1 MRITK
6 IESQK
11 NNPLRK
17 NIYIDGEFALGISAE
32 TLLRFGLRTG
42 DEIGEQKLKALQAA
56 EELHGA
62 KQAALRLLARRPR
75 TEKEIR
81 DKLREK
87 EFGDEEIRQAIAS
100 LRSSGFIDDEAFT
113 RAFIRDQ
120 LTVRPK
126 GPLAIKQK
134 LLLLGVRKETIDGAL
149 EEALREAPQEAVALD
164 AARKFLRR
172 TSSDDIRTTR
182 QKLSAFLSR
191 RGFSWEVI
199 STVIRK
205 ALGTTDEE
213 QST

>member
-6 IESQK
+6 IEGQK
-11 NNPLRK
+11 NNPSRK
-17 NIYIDGEFALGISAE
+17 NIYVDGEFAVGISAE

-42 DEIGEQKLKALQAA
+42 DEIDESRLKALQAA
-56 EELHGA
+56 EELQSA

-75 TEKEIR
+75 SEREIR

-100 LRSSGFIDDEAFT
+100 LRSAGILDDEAFART
-113 RAFIRDQ
+113 FIRDQ
-120 LTVRPK
+120 LTIRPK
-126 GPLAIKQK
+126 GPVALKQK
-134 LLLLGVRKETIDGAL
+134 LLLLGIKKEIIDAAL
-149 EEALREAPQEAVALD
+149 EEAFRESSQEEIALE

-172 TSSDDIRTTR
+172 TAHGDLRSTR

-199 STVIRK
+199 AGVMSKVLTS
-205 ALGTTDEE
+205 TDEGD
-213 QST
+213 

>member
-6 IESQK
+6 IEGQK
-11 NNPLRK
+11 NNPSRK
-17 NIYIDGEFALGISAE
+17 NIYVDGEFAVGISAE

-42 DEIGEQKLKALQAA
+42 DEIDESRLKALQAA
-56 EELHGA
+56 EELQSA

-75 TEKEIR
+75 SEREIR

-100 LRSSGFIDDEAFT
+100 LRSSGILDDEAFART
-113 RAFIRDQ
+113 FIRDQ
-120 LTVRPK
+120 LTIRPK
-126 GPLAIKQK
+126 GPVALKQK
-134 LLLLGVRKETIDGAL
+134 LLLLGIKKEIIDAAL
-149 EEALREAPQEAVALD
+149 EDAFRESSQEEIALE

-172 TSSDDIRTTR
+172 TAHGDLRSTR

-199 STVIRK
+199 AGVMSKVLTS
-205 ALGTTDEE
+205 TDEGD
-213 QST
+213 